1 MIFIFDID
9 DTLLPTS
16 KLPFLQNI
24 NNLYQSA
31 LNPITRNNASLNLAE
46 LYQQNISYDVKLV
59 SLLDKLNGKKYII
72 TNASRVHA
80 ILSLKNQGILDKF
93 NGIIDANSVSSLKPN
108 IEPYFKSLQMLSPE
122 DRFQNIIF
130 MDDIIQNLLIPKK
143 LGWITYHIYGDA
155 PKSNTTW
162 VDYNFKTIYQALNYT
177 IDNLSKL
184 DTRSRRNLK

>member
-80 ILSLKNQGILDKF
+80 
-93 NGIIDANSVSSLKPN
+93 
-108 IEPYFKSLQMLSPE
+108 
-122 DRFQNIIF
+122 
-130 MDDIIQNLLIPKK
+130 
-143 LGWITYHIYGDA
+143 
-155 PKSNTTW
+155 
-162 VDYNFKTIYQALNYT
+162 
-177 IDNLSKL
+177 
-184 DTRSRRNLK
+184 